1 MVRQLGWWQ
10 KPNMNGKMPKMATKP
25 PTRKDGCW
33 WCWWCWWCHN
43 VINQIHL
50 DLHAGFHSHGGT
62 PRGKSKWMIY
72 RGTPFPSFRKSPYR
86 WLESHPWKSSKENGE
101 IGNGGSD
108 CSTESKPPKPSNIR
122 SSNMRSHIN
131 SPTNMVDIAG
141 MNFMG
146 DNLEITAK

>member
-1 MVRQLGWWQ
+1 MDGWNPSHENHKIIQ
-10 KPNMNGKMPKMATKP
+10 
-25 PTRKDGCW
+25 RK
-33 WCWWCWWCHN
+33 
-43 VINQIHL
+43 
-50 DLHAGFHSHGGT
+50 
-62 PRGKSKWMIY
+62 Y
-72 RGTPFPSFRKSPYR
+72 
-86 WLESHPWKSSKENGE
+86 GE

-122 SSNMRSHIN
+122 SSNMRIHIN